1 MKSKNRI
8 LPILTAAL
16 LLTVSALFLY
26 AGTDRPNDISSWI
39 KNGALIVDVRT
50 PAEFENAHFP
60 GAINIPLQDIEKR
73 INEFGPRDG
82 RIIVYCRTGN
92 RSGKAKTFLE
102 SRGYKNVL
110 NGGGL
115 QDMLKASGR

>member
-8 LPILTAAL
+8 IPILTAAPL
-16 LLTVSALFLY
+16 STVSALFLY